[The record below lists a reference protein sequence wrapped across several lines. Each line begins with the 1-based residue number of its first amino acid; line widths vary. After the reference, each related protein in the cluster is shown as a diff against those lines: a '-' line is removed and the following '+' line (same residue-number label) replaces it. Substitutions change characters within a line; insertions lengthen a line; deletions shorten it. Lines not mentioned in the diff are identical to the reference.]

1 MAEPLEP
8 RRERATVAGV
18 LGRGVRTKQTVG
30 TKTFIRFTIHVLQ
43 SIHDI
48 GRRLGLGLGL
58 GLGLELGLRRSSR
71 DQPETRECRVASAS
85 ERAGQRGLAG
95 SGSERRCDSRY
106 SEREAEP

>member
-58 GLGLELGLRRSSR
+58 GLRVRVRIRIRVTEELPRSPRDPRVPSR
-71 DQPETRECRVASAS
+71 
-85 ERAGQRGLAG
+85 
-95 SGSERRCDSRY
+95 
-106 SEREAEP
+106 ERE